1 MSDDGIRAGDDTSQN
16 YIQSDDMSRG
26 YVFATRATNI
36 VAKEAINLFEKF
48 RKRYERPKKLGK
60 NIFTVY
66 LLKELWLFFI
76 VAFLFFFMIFFVNQF
91 LLLAENILKQRV
103 PVWDVVRLIVYGLPF
118 VIAQSAPFATLVGF
132 LGCLGRLMSD
142 NEVLI
147 MRASGIRYSFILVP
161 VLVLGI
167 VISVLSFFVNDF
179 LLPIGTIRYNEL
191 YRSILTS
198 NPTVEL
204 TPHSARRLNDTT
216 IVVGDVKDN
225 VMSDLVFF
233 DADSDG
239 KFRIISGGESYIQ
252 SARNEGVLLYLEMT
266 EGSALILDNSARNNA
281 DVLSAEKMGITV
293 FDSAVFG
300 RVSRTSPGEM
310 TSYDLGKEIR
320 NMKLTSPEE
329 RYRINLYELEF
340 NKKFS
345 LPFAS
350 LFFAI
355 LALPLAFM
363 FGKHNGQTIGMLIGI
378 FICVIYWAMMI
389 LGQIFAS
396 RSGFSGFWSMW
407 LPDIIAGGAGV
418 LLYVTLRRQ

>member
-1 MSDDGIRAGDDTSQN
+1 MSDDGIRAGGDISQTD
-16 YIQSDDMSRG
+16 IQSDDITREHI
-26 YVFATRATNI
+26 FAKAATNI
-36 VAKEAINLFEKF
+36 FAREAINLFEKF
-48 RKRYERPKKLGK
+48 RKHYERPKKLGK
-60 NIFTVY
+60 NIFAVY
-66 LLKELWLFFI
+66 LLKELGLFFI

-103 PVWDVVRLIVYGLPF
+103 PVWDVVRLIFYGLPF

-167 VISVLSFFVNDF
+167 IISILSFFVNDF

-204 TPHSARRLNDTT
+204 MPHSARRLNDTT

-239 KFRIISGGESYIQ
+239 RFRIISGGESYIQ

-266 EGSALILDNSARNNA
+266 DGVALILDSSAKNNA

-320 NMKLTSPEE
+320 NMKHNSPEDS
-329 RYRINLYELEF
+329 YRINLYELEF

-407 LPDIIAGGAGV
+407 LPDIIAGGTGV